1 MGNLGMIAAV
11 TALALVA
18 STVGLIFLMVLEATG
33 YYWYAAA
40 RREIIANLLKEFG
53 IFRESRVESLKRFG
67 KVVIKNTA
75 FNISHPFHLF
85 PPKDVDNEFKDK
97 VQHFLKWAEKRPSST
112 AQSHCIDSLAQLE
125 KMTGITP
132 KYDPFGEVYLS
143 LRDFC
148 SEIEEIKYADFVSYD
163 DVLNLIKEESIL
175 TKYFWVK
182 KRWQSGYLLPQMRDF
197 IDYAGRGTTIGL
209 FIGFTIALILGDPFG
224 LLITVISV
232 VGAIIG
238 AISCLVRIDLA
249 KNEVNRLNNEK
260 YKNHVRVIVKS
271 IISILCMY
279 LFMNAYFLVVALLHG
294 ARIGG

>member
-18 STVGLIFLMVLEATG
+18 STVGLIFLMVLESTG
-33 YYWYAAA
+33 YFWYAAA
-40 RREIIANLLKEFG
+40 RREMIASILNKFG
-53 IFRESRVESLKRFG
+53 ISRESKVEYLKRFG
-67 KVVIKNTA
+67 KSSIKNAA

-85 PPKDVDNEFKDK
+85 PPKDIDNEFKDK
-97 VQHFLKWAEKRPSST
+97 VQHFLKWVEKRPSST

-125 KMTGITP
+125 KMTGLTP
-132 KYDPFGEVYLS
+132 KYDPFREVYLS

-175 TKYFWVK
+175 TRYSWVK
-182 KRWQSGYLLPQMRDF
+182 KRWQSGYLLPLMRDF
-197 IDYAGRGTTIGL
+197 VDYAGRGTTIGL

-224 LLITVISV
+224 LVITVIPV

-249 KNEVNRLNNEK
+249 KNEVNKLNNKK
-260 YKNHVRVIVKS
+260 YRSHMRVIVKS
-271 IISILCMY
+271 IISILCIY
-279 LFMNAYFLVVALLHG
+279 LFMNAYFLIVALLHG
-294 ARIGG
+294 ARIDG

>member
-18 STVGLIFLMVLEATG
+18 LTVGLIFLMVLESTG

-53 IFRESRVESLKRFG
+53 ISRESKVEYLKRLG
-67 KVVIKNTA
+67 KASIKNA
-75 FNISHPFHLF
+75 VFNISHPFHLF

-97 VQHFLKWAEKRPSST
+97 VQHFLKWVEKRPSSI

-175 TKYFWVK
+175 TKYSWVK

-224 LLITVISV
+224 LVVTVIPV

-249 KNEVNRLNNEK
+249 KNEVNRLNNKK
-260 YKNHVRVIVKS
+260 YRSHMRVIVKS
-271 IISILCMY
+271 IISILCIY
-279 LFMNAYFLVVALLHG
+279 LFMNAYFLIVALLHG

>member
-1 MGNLGMIAAV
+1 MGNLGMTAAV

-97 VQHFLKWAEKRPSST
+97 VQHFLKWVEKRPSSI

-125 KMTGITP
+125 KMTGLTP
-132 KYDPFGEVYLS
+132 KYDPFREIYLS

-148 SEIEEIKYADFVSYD
+148 SEIEEIKYADFISYD
-163 DVLNLIKEESIL
+163 DILNLIKEESIL
-175 TKYFWVK
+175 TKYSWVK
-182 KRWQSGYLLPQMRDF
+182 KRWQSGYLLPLMRDF
-197 IDYAGRGTTIGL
+197 VDYAGRGTTIGL

-224 LLITVISV
+224 LVVTVIPV

-249 KNEVNRLNNEK
+249 ENEVNRLNNKK
-260 YKNHVRVIVKS
+260 YRSHVRVIVKS
-271 IISILCMY
+271 TISILCIY
-279 LFMNAYFLVVALLHG
+279 LFMNSYFLIVALLHG

>member
-67 KVVIKNTA
+67 KVVINNTA

-249 KNEVNRLNNEK
+249 KNEVNRLNNKK
-260 YKNHVRVIVKS
+260 YRSHVRVIVKS
-271 IISILCMY
+271 IISILCIY
-279 LFMNAYFLVVALLHG
+279 LFMNAYFLIVALLHG

>member
-18 STVGLIFLMVLEATG
+18 LTVGLIFLMVLEATG

-85 PPKDVDNEFKDK
+85 PPKDLDNEFKDK

-125 KMTGITP
+125 KMTGLTP
-132 KYDPFGEVYLS
+132 KYDPFREVYLS

-148 SEIEEIKYADFVSYD
+148 SEIEEIKYADFISYD
-163 DVLNLIKEESIL
+163 EILNLIKEESIL
-175 TKYFWVK
+175 AKCSWVK
-182 KRWQSGYLLPQMRDF
+182 KRWQSGYLLPLMRDF
-197 IDYAGRGTTIGL
+197 VDYAGRGTTIGL

-224 LLITVISV
+224 LVVTVIPV

-249 KNEVNRLNNEK
+249 KNEVNRLNNKK
-260 YKNHVRVIVKS
+260 YRSHVRVIVKS
-271 IISILCMY
+271 IISILCIY
-279 LFMNAYFLVVALLHG
+279 LFMNAYFLIVALLHG

>member
-18 STVGLIFLMVLEATG
+18 LTVGLIFLMVLESTG
-33 YYWYAAA
+33 YFWYAAA
-40 RREIIANLLKEFG
+40 RREMIASILNEFG
-53 IFRESRVESLKRFG
+53 ISRESKFESFKRFG
-67 KVVIKNTA
+67 KASIRNAV
-75 FNISHPFHLF
+75 FNISHPLHLF

-97 VQHFLKWAEKRPSST
+97 VQHFLKWAEKRSSST

-125 KMTGITP
+125 KMAGITP

-143 LRDFC
+143 LRNFC
-148 SEIEEIKYADFVSYD
+148 SEVEEIKYADSVSYD
-163 DVLNLIKEESIL
+163 DILNLIKEENIL
-175 TKYFWVK
+175 AKYSWVK
-182 KRWQSGYLLPQMRDF
+182 KRWQSGYLLLLMRDF
-197 IDYAGRGTTIGL
+197 VDYAGRGTTIGL

-224 LLITVISV
+224 LVVTVIPV

-238 AISCLVRIDLA
+238 AISCLVRIDLT
-249 KNEVNRLNNEK
+249 KNEVNRLNNKK
-260 YKNHVRVIVKS
+260 YRSHMRVIVKS

-279 LFMNAYFLVVALLHG
+279 LFMNAYFLIVALLHG

>member
-1 MGNLGMIAAV
+1 MIAAV

-112 AQSHCIDSLAQLE
+112 AQSHCIDS
-125 KMTGITP
+125 
-132 KYDPFGEVYLS
+132 
-143 LRDFC
+143 
-148 SEIEEIKYADFVSYD
+148 
-163 DVLNLIKEESIL
+163 
-175 TKYFWVK
+175 
-182 KRWQSGYLLPQMRDF
+182 
-197 IDYAGRGTTIGL
+197 
-209 FIGFTIALILGDPFG
+209 
-224 LLITVISV
+224 
-232 VGAIIG
+232 
-238 AISCLVRIDLA
+238 
-249 KNEVNRLNNEK
+249 
-260 YKNHVRVIVKS
+260 
-271 IISILCMY
+271 
-279 LFMNAYFLVVALLHG
+279 
-294 ARIGG
+294 

>member
-11 TALALVA
+11 TALALVVA
-18 STVGLIFLMVLEATG
+18 TVWIIFLMVLESTG
-33 YYWYAAA
+33 YFWYAAA
-40 RREIIANLLKEFG
+40 RREMIASILNKFG
-53 IFRESRVESLKRFG
+53 ISRESKFESFKRFG
-67 KVVIKNTA
+67 KASIKNA
-75 FNISHPFHLF
+75 VFNISHPFHLF

-97 VQHFLKWAEKRPSST
+97 VQHFLKWVEKKPSST

-132 KYDPFGEVYLS
+132 KYDPFKEVYLS
-143 LRDFC
+143 LKDFC
-148 SEIEEIKYADFVSYD
+148 SEVEEMKYADFVSYD
-163 DVLNLIKEESIL
+163 DILNLIKKENIL
-175 TKYFWVK
+175 VKYSWVK
-182 KRWQSGYLLPQMRDF
+182 KRWQSGYLLILMRDF
-197 IDYAGRGTTIGL
+197 VDYAGRGTTIGL

-224 LLITVISV
+224 LVITIIPV
-232 VGAIIG
+232 VGAIVG

>member
-11 TALALVA
+11 TSLLLVFA
-18 STVGLIFLMVLEATG
+18 TLCLIFRMVLESTG

-53 IFRESRVESLKRFG
+53 ISRESRVESLKRFG
-67 KVVIKNTA
+67 KVVIKNIA

-97 VQHFLKWAEKRPSST
+97 VQYFLKWVEKEPSST

-125 KMTGITP
+125 KMTGLTP
-132 KYDPFGEVYLS
+132 KYDPFREVYLS

-148 SEIEEIKYADFVSYD
+148 SDVEGIKYADFVSYD

-175 TKYFWVK
+175 TRYSWVK
-182 KRWQSGYLLPQMRDF
+182 KRWQSGYLLPLMRDF
-197 IDYAGRGTTIGL
+197 VDYAGRGTTIGL

-224 LLITVISV
+224 LVITVIPV

-249 KNEVNRLNNEK
+249 KNEVNRLNNKK
-260 YKNHVRVIVKS
+260 YRSHMRVIVKS
-271 IISILCMY
+271 IISILCIY
-279 LFMNAYFLVVALLHG
+279 L
-294 ARIGG
+294 

>member
-18 STVGLIFLMVLEATG
+18 LTVGLIFLMVLESTG
-33 YYWYAAA
+33 YFWYATA
-40 RREIIANLLKEFG
+40 RKEMIASILNEFG
-53 IFRESRVESLKRFG
+53 ISRESKFEYLKRFG
-67 KVVIKNTA
+67 KASIKNAA

-97 VQHFLKWAEKRPSST
+97 VQHFLKWVEKRPSST

-125 KMTGITP
+125 KMTGLTP
-132 KYDPFGEVYLS
+132 KYDPFREVYLS

-175 TKYFWVK
+175 AKYFWVK
-182 KRWQSGYLLPQMRDF
+182 KRWQSGYLLPLMRDF
-197 IDYAGRGTTIGL
+197 VDYAGRGTTIGL
-209 FIGFTIALILGDPFG
+209 FIGFIIALILGDPFG
-224 LLITVISV
+224 LVVTVIPV

-249 KNEVNRLNNEK
+249 KNEVNRLNNKK
-260 YKNHVRVIVKS
+260 YRSHVRVIVKS
-271 IISILCMY
+271 IISILCIY
-279 LFMNAYFLVVALLHG
+279 LFMNAYFLIVALLHG
-294 ARIGG
+294 ARIDG

>member
-1 MGNLGMIAAV
+1 MGNLGMTAAV

-75 FNISHPFHLF
+75 FNIFHPFHLF

-143 LRDFC
+143 LRNFC
-148 SEIEEIKYADFVSYD
+148 SEVEEIKYADFVSYD

-175 TKYFWVK
+175 TKYSWVK

-249 KNEVNRLNNEK
+249 KNEVNRLNNKK
-260 YKNHVRVIVKS
+260 YRSHVRVIVKS

-279 LFMNAYFLVVALLHG
+279 LFMNAYFLIVALLHG

>member
-11 TALALVA
+11 TSLLLVFA
-18 STVGLIFLMVLEATG
+18 TLCLIFRMVLESTG
-33 YYWYAAA
+33 YYWYSAA

-53 IFRESRVESLKRFG
+53 ISRESRVESLKRFG

-97 VQHFLKWAEKRPSST
+97 VQHFLKWVEKEPSST

-125 KMTGITP
+125 KMTGLTP
-132 KYDPFGEVYLS
+132 KYDPFREVYLS

-148 SEIEEIKYADFVSYD
+148 SEIEGIKCADFVSYD

-175 TKYFWVK
+175 TRYSWVK
-182 KRWQSGYLLPQMRDF
+182 KHWQSGYLLPLMRDF
-197 IDYAGRGTTIGL
+197 VDYAGRGTTIGL

-224 LLITVISV
+224 LVITVIPV

-249 KNEVNRLNNEK
+249 KNEVNRLNNKK
-260 YKNHVRVIVKS
+260 YRSHMRVIVKS
-271 IISILCMY
+271 IISILCIY
-279 LFMNAYFLVVALLHG
+279 LFMNAYFLIVALLHG

>member
-1 MGNLGMIAAV
+1 LGNLGMIAAV

-18 STVGLIFLMVLEATG
+18 STVGLIFLMVLESTG
-33 YYWYAAA
+33 YFWYAAA

-53 IFRESRVESLKRFG
+53 ISRESRVESLKRFG
-67 KVVIKNTA
+67 KVVIKNAA
-75 FNISHPFHLF
+75 FNISHPLHLF
-85 PPKDVDNEFKDK
+85 PPKDVYNEFKDK

-143 LRDFC
+143 LRNFC
-148 SEIEEIKYADFVSYD
+148 SEVEEIKYADFVSYD
-163 DVLNLIKEESIL
+163 DILNLIKEENIL
-175 TKYFWVK
+175 AKYSWVK
-182 KRWQSGYLLPQMRDF
+182 KRWQSGYLLLLMRDF
-197 IDYAGRGTTIGL
+197 VDYAGRGTTTGL

-224 LLITVISV
+224 LVVTVIPV

-249 KNEVNRLNNEK
+249 KNEVNRLNNKK
-260 YKNHVRVIVKS
+260 YRSHVRVIIKS

-279 LFMNAYFLVVALLHG
+279 LFMNAYFLIVAFLHG

>member
-112 AQSHCIDSLAQLE
+112 VQSHCIDSLAQLE

-249 KNEVNRLNNEK
+249 KNEVNRLNNKK
-260 YKNHVRVIVKS
+260 YRSHVRVIVKS
-271 IISILCMY
+271 IISILCIY
-279 LFMNAYFLVVALLHG
+279 LFMNAYFLIVALLHG

>member
-175 TKYFWVK
+175 IKYFWVK

-249 KNEVNRLNNEK
+249 KNEVNRLNNKK
-260 YKNHVRVIVKS
+260 YRSHVRVIVKS
-271 IISILCMY
+271 IISILCIY
-279 LFMNAYFLVVALLHG
+279 LFMNAYFLIVALLHG

>member
-1 MGNLGMIAAV
+1 MGNLGMTAAV

-53 IFRESRVESLKRFG
+53 ISRESRVESLKRFG

-97 VQHFLKWAEKRPSST
+97 VQNFLKLVEKESSSI

-125 KMTGITP
+125 KMNGLTP
-132 KYDPFGEVYLS
+132 KYDPSREVYLS

-163 DVLNLIKEESIL
+163 DILNLIKEENIL
-175 TKYFWVK
+175 AKYSWVK
-182 KRWQSGYLLPQMRDF
+182 KRWQSGYLLLLMRDF
-197 IDYAGRGTTIGL
+197 VDYAGRGTTIGL
-209 FIGFTIALILGDPFG
+209 FIGFTIALIQGDPFG
-224 LLITVISV
+224 LVITVIPV

-238 AISCLVRIDLA
+238 VISCLVRIDLV
-249 KNEVNRLNNEK
+249 KNEVNRLNNKK
-260 YKNHVRVIVKS
+260 YRSHVRVIVKS

-279 LFMNAYFLVVALLHG
+279 LFMNAYFLIVAFLHG
-294 ARIGG
+294 VRIGG

>member
-1 MGNLGMIAAV
+1 MGNLGMTAAV
-11 TALALVA
+11 TSLVLVVA
-18 STVGLIFLMVLEATG
+18 NVVLIFRVILESTG
-33 YYWYAAA
+33 YLWYAAA

-53 IFRESRVESLKRFG
+53 IYRESRVESLKRFG

-97 VQHFLKWAEKRPSST
+97 VQNFLKCTEKTPSSI

-163 DVLNLIKEESIL
+163 DVLSLIKEESIL
-175 TKYFWVK
+175 TKYSWVK

-249 KNEVNRLNNEK
+249 KNEVNRLNNKK
-260 YKNHVRVIVKS
+260 YRSHVRVIVKS
-271 IISILCMY
+271 IISILCIY
-279 LFMNAYFLVVALLHG
+279 LFMNAYFLIVALLHG

>member
-18 STVGLIFLMVLEATG
+18 STVGLIFLMVLESTG
-33 YYWYAAA
+33 YFWYAAA

-53 IFRESRVESLKRFG
+53 ISRESRVESLKRFG
-67 KVVIKNTA
+67 KVVIKNAA
-75 FNISHPFHLF
+75 FNISHPLHLF

-97 VQHFLKWAEKRPSST
+97 VQYFLKWAEKRPSST

-143 LRDFC
+143 LRNFC
-148 SEIEEIKYADFVSYD
+148 SEVEEIKYADFVSYD
-163 DVLNLIKEESIL
+163 DILNLIKEENIL
-175 TKYFWVK
+175 AKYSWVK
-182 KRWQSGYLLPQMRDF
+182 KRWQSGYLLLLMRDF
-197 IDYAGRGTTIGL
+197 VDYAGRGTTIGL

-224 LLITVISV
+224 LVVTVIPV

-249 KNEVNRLNNEK
+249 KNEVNRLNNKK
-260 YKNHVRVIVKS
+260 YRSHVRVIIKS

-279 LFMNAYFLVVALLHG
+279 LFMNAYFLIVAFLHG

>member
-11 TALALVA
+11 TSLLLVFA
-18 STVGLIFLMVLEATG
+18 TLCLIFRMVLESTG
-33 YYWYAAA
+33 YYWYATA

-53 IFRESRVESLKRFG
+53 ISRESRVEFLKRFG

-97 VQHFLKWAEKRPSST
+97 VQYFLKWVEKEPSST

-125 KMTGITP
+125 KMTGLTP
-132 KYDPFGEVYLS
+132 KYDPFREVYLS

-148 SEIEEIKYADFVSYD
+148 SDVEGIKYADFVSYD

-175 TKYFWVK
+175 TRYSWVK
-182 KRWQSGYLLPQMRDF
+182 KRWQSGYLLPLMRDF
-197 IDYAGRGTTIGL
+197 VDYAGRGTTIGL

-224 LLITVISV
+224 LVITVIPV

-249 KNEVNRLNNEK
+249 KNEVNRLNNKK
-260 YKNHVRVIVKS
+260 YRSHMRVIVKS
-271 IISILCMY
+271 IISILCIY
-279 LFMNAYFLVVALLHG
+279 LFMNAYFLIVALLHG

>member
-1 MGNLGMIAAV
+1 MTAAV
-11 TALALVA
+11 TSLVLVVA
-18 STVGLIFLMVLEATG
+18 NVVLIFRVILESTG
-33 YYWYAAA
+33 YLWYAAA

-53 IFRESRVESLKRFG
+53 IYRESRVESLKRFG

-97 VQHFLKWAEKRPSST
+97 VQNFLKCTEKTPSSI

-163 DVLNLIKEESIL
+163 DVLSLIKEESIL
-175 TKYFWVK
+175 TKYSWVK

-249 KNEVNRLNNEK
+249 KNEVNRLNNKK
-260 YKNHVRVIVKS
+260 YRSHVRVIVKS
-271 IISILCMY
+271 IISILCIY
-279 LFMNAYFLVVALLHG
+279 LFMNAYFLIVALLHG

>member
-18 STVGLIFLMVLEATG
+18 LTVGLIFLMVLESTG
-33 YYWYAAA
+33 YFWYATA
-40 RREIIANLLKEFG
+40 RKEMIASILNEFG
-53 IFRESRVESLKRFG
+53 ISRESKFEYLKRFG
-67 KVVIKNTA
+67 KASIKNAA

-97 VQHFLKWAEKRPSST
+97 VQHFLKWVEKRPSST

-125 KMTGITP
+125 KMTGLTP
-132 KYDPFGEVYLS
+132 KYDPFREVYLS

-175 TKYFWVK
+175 AKYFWVK
-182 KRWQSGYLLPQMRDF
+182 KRWQSGYLLLLMRDF
-197 IDYAGRGTTIGL
+197 VDYAGRGTTIGL

-224 LLITVISV
+224 LVVTVIPV

-260 YKNHVRVIVKS
+260 YRSHVRVIVKS
-271 IISILCMY
+271 IISILCIY
-279 LFMNAYFLVVALLHG
+279 LFMNAYFLIVALLHG
-294 ARIGG
+294 ARIDG

>member
-18 STVGLIFLMVLEATG
+18 STVGLIFLMVLESTG

-40 RREIIANLLKEFG
+40 RKEIIASILNKFG
-53 IFRESRVESLKRFG
+53 IYRESKFESFKRFG
-67 KVVIKNTA
+67 KASIRNAA
-75 FNISHPFHLF
+75 FNISHPLHLF

-125 KMTGITP
+125 KMTGLTP
-132 KYDPFGEVYLS
+132 KYDPFREVYLS

-148 SEIEEIKYADFVSYD
+148 SEIEEIKYADFISYD
-163 DVLNLIKEESIL
+163 EILNLIKKESIL
-175 TKYFWVK
+175 AKCSWVK
-182 KRWQSGYLLPQMRDF
+182 KRWQSGYLLPLMRDF
-197 IDYAGRGTTIGL
+197 VDYAGRGTTIGL

-224 LLITVISV
+224 LVVTVIPV

-249 KNEVNRLNNEK
+249 KNEVNRLNNKK
-260 YKNHVRVIVKS
+260 YRSHVRVIVKS
-271 IISILCMY
+271 IISILCIY
-279 LFMNAYFLVVALLHG
+279 LFMNAYFLIVALLHG

>member
-18 STVGLIFLMVLEATG
+18 STVGLIFLMVLESTG
-33 YYWYAAA
+33 YFWYAAA
-40 RREIIANLLKEFG
+40 RREMIANLLKEFG
-53 IFRESRVESLKRFG
+53 ISRESRVESLKRFG

-97 VQHFLKWAEKRPSST
+97 VQNFLKCTEKTPSSI

-163 DVLNLIKEESIL
+163 DVLSLIKEESIL
-175 TKYFWVK
+175 TKYSWVK

-249 KNEVNRLNNEK
+249 KNEVNRLNNKK
-260 YKNHVRVIVKS
+260 YRSHVRVIVKS
-271 IISILCMY
+271 IISILCIY
-279 LFMNAYFLVVALLHG
+279 LFMNAYFLIVALLHG

>member
-1 MGNLGMIAAV
+1 MGNLGMTAAV

-18 STVGLIFLMVLEATG
+18 STVGLIFLMVLESTG

-53 IFRESRVESLKRFG
+53 ISRESRVESLKRFG

-97 VQHFLKWAEKRPSST
+97 VQNFLKCTEKTPSSI

-175 TKYFWVK
+175 TKYSWVK

-197 IDYAGRGTTIGL
+197 VDYAGRGTTIGL

-260 YKNHVRVIVKS
+260 YKNYVRVIVKS
-271 IISILCMY
+271 IIGILCIY
-279 LFMNAYFLVVALLHG
+279 LFLNAGFLIVILLYG
-294 ARIGG
+294 SRFGG

>member
-18 STVGLIFLMVLEATG
+18 STVGLIFLMVLESTG
-33 YYWYAAA
+33 YFWYAAA
-40 RREIIANLLKEFG
+40 RREMIASILNKFG
-53 IFRESRVESLKRFG
+53 ISRESKVEYLKRFG
-67 KVVIKNTA
+67 KSSIKNAA

-85 PPKDVDNEFKDK
+85 PPKDIDNEFKDK
-97 VQHFLKWAEKRPSST
+97 VQHFLKWVEKRPSST

-125 KMTGITP
+125 KMTGLTP
-132 KYDPFGEVYLS
+132 KYDPFREVYLS

-175 TKYFWVK
+175 TRYSWVK
-182 KRWQSGYLLPQMRDF
+182 KRWQSGYLLPLMRDF
-197 IDYAGRGTTIGL
+197 VDYAGRGTTIGL

-224 LLITVISV
+224 LVITVIPV

-249 KNEVNRLNNEK
+249 KNEVNRLNNKK
-260 YKNHVRVIVKS
+260 YRSHMRVIVKS
-271 IISILCMY
+271 IISILCIY
-279 LFMNAYFLVVALLHG
+279 LFMNAYFLIVALLHG
-294 ARIGG
+294 ARIDG

>member
-18 STVGLIFLMVLEATG
+18 LTVGLIFLMVLEATG

-85 PPKDVDNEFKDK
+85 PPKDLDNEFKDK

-148 SEIEEIKYADFVSYD
+148 FEIEEIKYADFVSYD

-175 TKYFWVK
+175 TKYSWVK
-182 KRWQSGYLLPQMRDF
+182 KRWQSGYLLLLMRDF
-197 IDYAGRGTTIGL
+197 VDYAGRGTTIGL

-224 LLITVISV
+224 LVVTVIPV

-249 KNEVNRLNNEK
+249 KNEVNRLNNKK
-260 YKNHVRVIVKS
+260 YRSHVRVIVKS
-271 IISILCMY
+271 IISILCIY
-279 LFMNAYFLVVALLHG
+279 LFMNAYFLIVALLHG

>member
-1 MGNLGMIAAV
+1 MGNLGMTAAV

-18 STVGLIFLMVLEATG
+18 STVGLIFLMVLESTG

-53 IFRESRVESLKRFG
+53 ISRESRVESLKRFG

-97 VQHFLKWAEKRPSST
+97 VQNFLKCTEKTPSSI

-163 DVLNLIKEESIL
+163 DILNLIKEENIL
-175 TKYFWVK
+175 AKYSWVK
-182 KRWQSGYLLPQMRDF
+182 KRWQSGYLLLLMRDF
-197 IDYAGRGTTIGL
+197 VDYAGRGTTIGL
-209 FIGFTIALILGDPFG
+209 FIGFAIALIQGDPFG
-224 LLITVISV
+224 LVITVIPV

-238 AISCLVRIDLA
+238 AISCLVRIDLV
-249 KNEVNRLNNEK
+249 KNEVNRLNNKK
-260 YKNHVRVIVKS
+260 YRSHVRVIVKS

-279 LFMNAYFLVVALLHG
+279 LFMNAYFLIAAFLHG

>member
-18 STVGLIFLMVLEATG
+18 LTVGLIFLMVLESTG
-33 YYWYAAA
+33 YFWYATA
-40 RREIIANLLKEFG
+40 RKEMIASILNEFG
-53 IFRESRVESLKRFG
+53 ISRESKFEYLKRFG
-67 KVVIKNTA
+67 KASIKNAA

-97 VQHFLKWAEKRPSST
+97 VQHFLKWVEKRPSST

-125 KMTGITP
+125 KMTGPTP
-132 KYDPFGEVYLS
+132 KYDPFREVYLS

-175 TKYFWVK
+175 AKYFWVK
-182 KRWQSGYLLPQMRDF
+182 KRWQSGYLLPLMRDF
-197 IDYAGRGTTIGL
+197 VDYAGRGTTIGL
-209 FIGFTIALILGDPFG
+209 FIGFIIALILGDPFG
-224 LLITVISV
+224 LVVTVIPV

-249 KNEVNRLNNEK
+249 KNEVNRLNNKK
-260 YKNHVRVIVKS
+260 YRSHVRVIVKS
-271 IISILCMY
+271 IISILCIY
-279 LFMNAYFLVVALLHG
+279 LFMNAYFLIVALLHG
-294 ARIGG
+294 ARIDG